1 MFADSIAGFTI
12 FIYRVDGIFAAG
24 VKLYMQRTDA
34 FANPAFVLYNESIRE
49 GGNAMLKTKIICTL
63 GPATDDEAVLR
74 ALIQAGM
81 NVARINFSHG
91 THEEHRQRVEQFKRV
106 RAEFPFPVPL
116 MLDTKGPEI
125 RIRRFAGG
133 GIVLVAGQEFT
144 LRTDDLPG
152 DENGVGITYDR
163 LAKDIPLGGTILID
177 DGLIELMVERFEGDR
192 VVCRVI
198 NGGIL
203 SDNKSINIPDADIAL
218 PYISVQD
225 RADLLFGIENGF
237 DFIAASFVRKRQ
249 DAEELRIFLSENNG
263 KHINIIAKIENQ
275 AGVDNIDEIIAA
287 SDGIMVARGDMG
299 VEIPFENIPSIQ
311 KLLVKKC
318 YSAGKRVIVATQMLD
333 SMMRNPR
340 PTRAEITDVA
350 NAVYDGASALMLSGE
365 TAVGKYPLESVQT
378 MVRIAAK
385 TENSIHY
392 RKRFQA
398 NTFPMRNITDAI
410 SHATCSTAH
419 DLNAAAIITVTKSGH
434 TARMV
439 SKFRPDCPIVAA
451 AIDETVWR
459 QLALSWGVYPVMAEV
474 KVSTDELFDHVVAI
488 AVKQGYLRYG
498 DLAVITA
505 GVPLGMSGTTNIL
518 KVQIAE
524 SSPDLFFD

>member
-1 MFADSIAGFTI
+1 VFADSIAGFTI
-12 FIYRVDGIFAAG
+12 FIYRVGGIFAAS
-24 VKLYMQRTDA
+24 VKLYIPRADV
-34 FANPAFVLYNESIRE
+34 FANPAFVLYNEGIRK
-49 GGNAMLKTKIICTL
+49 GGKAMLKTKIICTL

-133 GIVLVAGQEFT
+133 GVALVAGQEFT

-163 LAKDIPLGGTILID
+163 LAKEIPLGGTILID

-249 DAEELRIFLSENNG
+249 DAEELRIFLAENNG

-275 AGVDNIDEIIAA
+275 AGVDNIDDIIAA
-287 SDGIMVARGDMG
+287 SDGIMVARGDM
-299 VEIPFENIPSIQ
+299 VWRFRLKISPPFKNC
-311 KLLVKKC
+311 LLKNVFRGQARHC
-318 YSAGKRVIVATQMLD
+318 RDTNARLDDAQSAPD
-333 SMMRNPR
+333 
-340 PTRAEITDVA
+340 
-350 NAVYDGASALMLSGE
+350 
-365 TAVGKYPLESVQT
+365 
-378 MVRIAAK
+378 
-385 TENSIHY
+385 
-392 RKRFQA
+392 
-398 NTFPMRNITDAI
+398 
-410 SHATCSTAH
+410 
-419 DLNAAAIITVTKSGH
+419 KSGN
-434 TARMV
+434 
-439 SKFRPDCPIVAA
+439 
-451 AIDETVWR
+451 
-459 QLALSWGVYPVMAEV
+459 
-474 KVSTDELFDHVVAI
+474 
-488 AVKQGYLRYG
+488 YG
-498 DLAVITA
+498 CGQRRV
-505 GVPLGMSGTTNIL
+505 
-518 KVQIAE
+518 
-524 SSPDLFFD
+524 